1 MPTRSRRIT
10 KLLVASL
17 AAAIVFG
24 ADSISAWA
32 AAPPSSPRPLA
43 VSVPTEP
50 TSALPGAIATVKIRV
65 ANPGIDAVTVTI
77 AGAAPEL
84 GDNGQVTVKSG
95 QDPLWQGQVDY
106 PKVPSTIPPLG
117 YIEKSL
123 TIRMPAQI
131 DPDLYFIGFVVTP
144 TPTGQGN
151 IQVVNQIVSFV
162 TLDVPGPRVRELA
175 AAIDGSGFVFGTKFD
190 ATVDVHNTGKAAARF
205 WAESN
210 TTASPGDDA
219 SHQQRIEKL
228 LLPKGRSRSFSVSG
242 KPNWFGGVVT
252 VKVRVTYNDQTDT
265 STREIVLTK
274 RVVVVNPI
282 GLAVAI
288 ILIGL
293 AVVLLLRR
301 RSRNRRRRET
311 QRARWRH
318 LKA

>member
-1 MPTRSRRIT
+1 MPTRTRGVT
-10 KLLVASL
+10 TLLVTSL
-17 AAAIVFG
+17 AIFTALGANAIP
-24 ADSISAWA
+24 SWA
-32 AAPPSSPRPLA
+32 VAPSGNPRPLA

-65 ANPGIDAVTVTI
+65 ANPGIDDVTVTI

-95 QDPLWQGQVDY
+95 QDPVWQGRVDY
-106 PKVPSTIPPLG
+106 PVAPSTIPPQG
-117 YIEKSL
+117 YIEKFL

-144 TPTGQGN
+144 APTGKGN
-151 IQVVNQIVSFV
+151 IQIVNQIVSFV
-162 TLDVPGPRVRELA
+162 TVDVPGPRVRELA
-175 AAIDGSGFVFGTKFD
+175 AAIDGSGFVFGTHFD

-252 VKVRVTYNDQTDT
+252 VKVRVTYNDQTET

-282 GLAVAI
+282 GLAIVV
-288 ILIGL
+288 ILFGL
-293 AVVLLLRR
+293 AIVLLLRR
-301 RSRNRRRRET
+301 RGRNRRRRDA